1 MINCCNKTPDQ
12 APGTQATRLL
22 PSVAP
27 TFYESPSMRPRFAA
41 AILAGCTYGN
51 ATFAQSAATNN
62 DASEPVVL
70 EVVQQDAAALPMAPA
85 SATDNTSAHATSIDP
100 IPFEV
105 VQAPAP
111 APTPNPAVQTAALMD
126 LFRAIADGNAA
137 KVRTLLASG
146 TGPNGEIPSPP
157 PDDLAARFRGTS
169 LDYVVNVARGV
180 TPLMLAAARGNREI
194 VDELLR
200 AGADTK
206 ARTKRHGATALWM
219 AGYFGHVDVMQYLLG
234 ITPGS
239 EAARTT
245 IEVDLATQT
254 ARVVRDGVPGEAVP
268 ISSGRKSFPTPRGEF
283 VITDK
288 HRQWRSTLYHVS
300 MPFFMRLS
308 GRDFG
313 MHAGYLPGYPASHG
327 CIRLQR
333 AHAEEIYSKV
343 PVGTRVVIK

>member
-1 MINCCNKTPDQ
+1 MPRI
-12 APGTQATRLL
+12 
-22 PSVAP
+22 AP
-27 TFYESPSMRPRFAA
+27 TFYEFQPVGLFCAA
-41 AILAGCTYGN
+41 LVLVAGACGN
-51 ATFAQSAATNN
+51 AAFARNATTNGETSGLIVFE
-62 DASEPVVL
+62 A
-70 EVVQQDAAALPMAPA
+70 VQQDAAIHSPIATSPTENA
-85 SATDNTSAHATSIDP
+85 SVEVAHAADLDP

-111 APTPNPAVQTAALMD
+111 APTPDPAVQAAALMD
-126 LFRAIADGNAA
+126 LFRAVADGNAA

-200 AGADTK
+200 AGADRK
-206 ARTKRHGATALWM
+206 AKTKRHGATALWL

-239 EAARTT
+239 EAARTI
-245 IEVDLATQT
+245 IEIDLAAQT
-254 ARVVRDGVPGEAVP
+254 ARVVRNGVAGEALP

-288 HRQWRSTLYHVS
+288 HRHWRSTLYHVS

-327 CIRLQR
+327 CIRLLR
-333 AHAEEIYSKV
+333 KHAEEIYSEV